1 MPFQVSI
8 VLTGATIVNTNVD
21 VYSNPVSNINHG
33 TFVQQVTKAC
43 LTTNSP
49 CTVSVPDGTV
59 TVRLRD
65 SGSYCYWDL
74 PICDSDVCNTCGL
87 GFANITN
94 NRLGTVSIGNLTG
107 SCDNSI
113 DDFRV
118 EWLGPNSLTTTGF
131 TSGKGTQYVYSSTHP
146 LTGSSAPIVLPGV
159 YVGRITN
166 VNLNNVKFSSIN
178 GLPGHVYSPTLT
190 ACTTTVNVDCL
201 SCINGTYSD
210 PNYPYYTHFSSYR
223 ATNPLAIPDKL
234 QTLFQLSNGT
244 KFFIY
249 MFNAFTV
256 YDTIKLTLTG
266 SSYPVPIVLEDYRV
280 GGNTGANEWYPNT
293 FPKKTSSEYVYKI
306 VTLTGL
312 TITNNDYLNIQ
323 LTPNSATTNTSWDL
337 RYGCRQ
343 TISYEKNCLNTYKN
357 TPYKI
362 KLNSITGLTGTCT
375 TRTVRFD
382 ISGCTDSQVTGL
394 TQSDFTSLSS
404 QSTAYQLSTENSTG
418 LKTLFFGLFK
428 PSYNDVYVTG
438 FGPPYVNGT
447 CSATTSI
454 YTYQKVTGSTAS
466 GNKIILKF
474 QSQNDSINF
483 QNQFTQSKNTATT
496 GWNSLP
502 TSTDYYRFMLW
513 YYVKGIST
521 TQVCADGYPL
531 DFTNAYISSQSTISA
546 TTISGPYPY
555 QVEITTPTMSI
566 NLSAFPDT
574 TCGLNN
580 MPVYV
585 DLVNTFATG
594 TTISEKTVTSKNILA
609 YTFYQQKYYIT
620 STSETKDEYEDG
632 YFQMN
637 PSYNFLTYASS
648 GDTNTLLPQFSGSPI
663 PYQRLISEFNE
674 TPYFGASIY
683 RQRVFKYEVRLVD
696 FTLPIKFQIWA
707 YKILNFDY
715 DYSTG
720 FIKIY
725 DNTLPNPVVDS
736 SFFF

>member
-1 MPFQVSI
+1 MSFQVSI
-8 VLTGATIVNTNVD
+8 VLTGATILSPNIQ

-33 TFVQQVTKAC
+33 TFVTTVAQTC

-59 TVRLRD
+59 TVRLLD
-65 SGSYCYWDL
+65 SISYCYWDL
-74 PICDSDVCNTCGL
+74 PTCSSDVCNTCEL
-87 GFANITN
+87 GFANILDN
-94 NRLGTVSIGNLTG
+94 QLGTVSIGNLTG
-107 SCDNSI
+107 SCDSSI

-131 TSGKGTQYVYSSTHP
+131 TSGKGTQYVYASTHP
-146 LTGSSAPIVLPGV
+146 LTGSSAPIVLPGI

-190 ACTTTVNVDCL
+190 SCTTTVNVDCL
-201 SCINGTYSD
+201 SCINGTYND
-210 PNYPYYTHFSSYR
+210 PNYPYYTHFNSYR
-223 ATNPLAIPDKL
+223 ATNPLSIPDKL
-234 QTLFQLSNGT
+234 QTLFQLGNGT
-244 KFFIY
+244 KFFVFS
-249 MFNAFTV
+249 FNAFSI

-293 FPKKTSSEYVYKI
+293 FPKKTTSEYVKKI

-337 RYGCRQ
+337 LYGCRQ

-362 KLNSITGLTGTCT
+362 QLSSITGLTGNCT
-375 TRTVRFD
+375 TRTVRFN

-394 TQSDFTSLSS
+394 TQSDFISLTSDSFVS
-404 QSTAYQLSTENSTG
+404 QLSTSNSTG
-418 LKTLFFGLFK
+418 LKNLTFGVFT
-428 PSYNDVYVTG
+428 PSYNYVTIIG
-438 FGPPYVNGT
+438 FGPPYVDAT

-454 YTYQKVTGSTAS
+454 YTYQKVTGTTAS
-466 GNKIILKF
+466 GNQIILKF
-474 QSQNDSINF
+474 QNQNDSTNF
-483 QNQFTQSKNTATT
+483 QNQFTESKNTATT

-513 YYVKGIST
+513 YYVKGISIN
-521 TQVCADGYPL
+521 QVCADAYPL

-555 QVEITTPTMSI
+555 QVSITTPTMSI
-566 NLSAFPDT
+566 NQSAFPDT
-574 TCGLNN
+574 TCGDNYIPTVIN
-580 MPVYV
+580 S
-585 DLVNTFATG
+585 VNTFATG
-594 TTISEKTVTSKNILA
+594 TTISEKIVTSKNILA
-609 YTFYQQKYYIT
+609 YTFYQQKYYT
-620 STSETKDEYEDG
+620 YSSSETKTEYEEG
-632 YFQMN
+632 YFQMY

-648 GDTNTLLPQFSGSPI
+648 GATNTLLPQFSGSPI
-663 PYQRLISEFNE
+663 PYQRLISEFKE
-674 TPYFGASIY
+674 TPYLGASIY
-683 RQRVFKYEVRLVD
+683 SQKVFKYEVRLVD
-696 FTLPIKFQIWA
+696 FTFPIKFQIWA
-707 YKILNFDY
+707 YKISNFDY
-715 DYSTG
+715 DLSTG

-725 DNTLPNPVVDS
+725 DNTLPNPVVDP